1 MTEVIFGE
9 LEEIVPRIAWP
20 NEALNFTPWL
30 SANLTRLGA
39 AIGLQ
44 MELVQEEMAVGRFV
58 LIFWLATRSM
68 VLSF

>member
-44 MELVQEEMAVGRFV
+44 MSWSRRDGGWPLRC
-58 LIFWLATRSM
+58 
-68 VLSF
+68 